1 MSRGADWKNMLQLN
15 VATGEKDPDNFQEM
29 LLREKDEVPAAREAP
44 VQKGDRRV
52 CVPTHV

>member
-1 MSRGADWKNMLQLN
+1 MLQLN
-15 VATGEKDPDNFQEM
+15 VATGGKDPDNFQEM
-29 LLREKDEVPAAREAP
+29 SLRETAEEPAAREAP